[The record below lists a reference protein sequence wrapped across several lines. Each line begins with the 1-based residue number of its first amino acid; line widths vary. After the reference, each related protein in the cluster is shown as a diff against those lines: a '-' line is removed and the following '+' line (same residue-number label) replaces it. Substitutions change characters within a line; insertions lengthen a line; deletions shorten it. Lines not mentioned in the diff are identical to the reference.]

1 MDHEEIIAM
10 AREAGFDMSRLPS
23 IRAANVYGEVNDELE
38 RFAALVAAKEREAC
52 EKACEEVARKYE
64 ERHRGC
70 YPDDTVP
77 AEMGADDCVEAIRA
91 RGQKEGA

>member
-10 AREAGFDMSRLPS
+10 AKEAGFDMSRLPS
-23 IRAANVYGEVNDELE
+23 IRAANVYGEVNDEIA

-52 EKACEEVARKYE
+52 ALVCDAKAHEVRLWYNESNVIA
-64 ERHRGC
+64 C
-70 YPDDTVP
+70 
-77 AEMGADDCVEAIRA
+77 AAAIRA